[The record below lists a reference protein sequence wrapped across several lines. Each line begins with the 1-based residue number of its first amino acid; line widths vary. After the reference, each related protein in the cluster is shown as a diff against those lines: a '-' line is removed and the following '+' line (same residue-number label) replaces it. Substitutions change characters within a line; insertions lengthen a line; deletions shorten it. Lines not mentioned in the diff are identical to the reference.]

1 MAPTPDDFDFDL
13 TKPLTIDEAMQ
24 LATGLHRADH
34 HAEAGEVYSRILA
47 LVPDHADALHFMGV
61 LAHDLGREEEALR
74 LMTRSVELV
83 PDHAGFHSN
92 LGNLHLDNE
101 RFEDAE
107 REYRQALKRD
117 PDRPDT
123 LHNLGVL
130 CKAQRRYP
138 EAEHCLRRTI
148 ELSPGFTE
156 ARNTLAGLY
165 FKQGRIQEAIGEA
178 CQALIEEPKN
188 AHTREMLGYAYC
200 RLGRPEEA
208 ARLYREWLADE
219 PDNPKAIHHL
229 AACTGESVPARASD
243 AYVQNT
249 FDRFANTFD
258 SRLGVLEYRAPA
270 LVGAAVADCMG
281 EPAAD
286 REVLDAGCGT
296 GLCAPLLKPFART
309 LTGVDLS
316 SGMLGKA
323 RGRHLYDDLCQ
334 AELCGYI
341 QQRPE
346 RFDLIVSADTL
357 VYFGVLDDAIQAAA
371 HALRPGGYLCFT
383 VEALAD
389 GETTDYHLQH
399 HGRYAHSNGY
409 LARLLDQVGLITQRL
424 ERVVL
429 RLDAGE
435 PVAGWLVLAQRSGG
449 HLKPARPH

>member
-1 MAPTPDDFDFDL
+1 
-13 TKPLTIDEAMQ
+13 
-24 LATGLHRADH
+24 
-34 HAEAGEVYSRILA
+34 
-47 LVPDHADALHFMGV
+47 
-61 LAHDLGREEEALR
+61 
-74 LMTRSVELV
+74 
-83 PDHAGFHSN
+83 
-92 LGNLHLDNE
+92 
-101 RFEDAE
+101 
-107 REYRQALKRD
+107 
-117 PDRPDT
+117 
-123 LHNLGVL
+123 
-130 CKAQRRYP
+130 
-138 EAEHCLRRTI
+138 
-148 ELSPGFTE
+148 
-156 ARNTLAGLY
+156 
-165 FKQGRIQEAIGEA
+165 
-178 CQALIEEPKN
+178 
-188 AHTREMLGYAYC
+188 
-200 RLGRPEEA
+200 
-208 ARLYREWLADE
+208 
-219 PDNPKAIHHL
+219 
-229 AACTGESVPARASD
+229 
-243 AYVQNT
+243 
-249 FDRFANTFD
+249 
-258 SRLGVLEYRAPA
+258 
-270 LVGAAVADCMG
+270 
-281 EPAAD
+281 
-286 REVLDAGCGT
+286 
-296 GLCAPLLKPFART
+296 LCAPLLKPFART